1 MPNKRTFT
9 PEQLLKMDWLCDN
22 VIGTI
27 AEYGQLLPES
37 RAMVRELGICR
48 DRIDT
53 EREVRSCED
62 FDHLR

>member
-1 MPNKRTFT
+1 
-9 PEQLLKMDWLCDN
+9 MDWLCDN